1 MRGNGGELRGA
12 VSAEPVLMT
21 FSATPEL
28 RDWLRTRAVRNGIPI
43 ERQIREE
50 LEEHRRHCV
59 RDRAG
64 RSA

>member
-12 VSAEPVLMT
+12 VSPEPVLMT

-28 RDWLRTRAVRNGIPI
+28 RDWLRTRAVRNAIPI

-50 LEEHRRHCV
+50 LEEHKRWCCKE
-59 RDRAG
+59 RAE
-64 RSA
+64 RNA